1 MKSKSF
7 KALLSSDWNECL
19 APCGPFDA
27 FVQHYPQHATEL
39 DRIFR
44 QYTGNAITLGQA
56 ARQIEALVPQGISA
70 AQMDAY
76 LKRHFRTYSGVT
88 RLMRWCR
95 DNGVLLM
102 INTTG
107 MIGYFQRLSAMGLL
121 PQLPVLSAHGLVR
134 FAPLPSDPETILPL
148 VETDDKAV
156 HTAAVA
162 GRYGI
167 APRCTF
173 VMGDSGGDGPH
184 FRWGAGVGAC
194 LIASMAKPSL
204 LSYCRKHDIAI
215 DHFFG
220 HTYSPEEEKSPEKEL
235 GYDFM
240 TLCAIIEAAL

>member
-1 MKSKSF
+1 VKSKSF

-44 QYTGNAITLGQA
+44 QYTGNTITLGQ
-56 ARQIEALVPQGISA
+56 A

-121 PQLPVLSAHGLVR
+121 PQLPVLSAHELVR

-204 LSYCRKHDIAI
+204 LSYCREHDIAI

-220 HTYSPEEEKSPEKEL
+220 HTYSPAEETSPEKEME
-235 GYDFM
+235 YDFM
-240 TLCAIIEAAL
+240 ALCGIIEVAL